1 MMKEKIYIVILAT
14 MLWMATGCTPVGSS
28 SRSSMPREYHSAY
41 LQSHGRCYDYTPYNV
56 FSLDL
61 YAGDLNLN
69 EEKNMMEGTGYNLFL
84 SDIFLTGNTLET
96 GTYTAIPV
104 DSLSSPTYQIPPFS
118 FLPGRDYEGTPH
130 GIYLLYMEESKL
142 KDIQVLDSG
151 TLVVRDTTNAM
162 LDLQFTLY
170 FQNSYG
176 GRATYRSH
184 FQGVLTPA
192 P

>member
-1 MMKEKIYIVILAT
+1 
-14 MLWMATGCTPVGSS
+14 MLWIGTGCTPIGSS
-28 SRSSMPREYHSAY
+28 SSGSIPREYHTAY
-41 LQSHGRCYDYTPYNV
+41 MQSHGQCYEYTPHNV

-69 EEKNMMEGTGYNLFL
+69 EEKNVMEGTGYNLFL

-96 GTYTAIPV
+96 GTYTSIPV
-104 DSLSSPTYQIPPFS
+104 DSLSSPTYQIQPFT

-130 GIYLLYMEESKL
+130 GIYLLYVEENKL
-142 KDIQVLDSG
+142 KDFQVLDSG

-170 FQNSYG
+170 FRNSYG
-176 GRATYRSH
+176 GKATYRAH
-184 FQGVLTPA
+184 FQGELTPA